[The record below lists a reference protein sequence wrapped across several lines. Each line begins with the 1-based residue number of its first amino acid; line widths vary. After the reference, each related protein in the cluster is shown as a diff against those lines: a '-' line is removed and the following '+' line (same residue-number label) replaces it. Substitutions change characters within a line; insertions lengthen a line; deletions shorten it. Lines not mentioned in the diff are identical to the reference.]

1 MAEEEKTRARRMS
14 SKRAHIWSHFVK
26 VKGSKGDRKQMM
38 RGRTDDDTGSV
49 GRSVENSFVLPM
61 SRSTANNMLP
71 KPINLELP
79 GTKQ

>member
-1 MAEEEKTRARRMS
+1 
-14 SKRAHIWSHFVK
+14 
-26 VKGSKGDRKQMM
+26 MM

-61 SRSTANNMLP
+61 STANNMLP

>member
-1 MAEEEKTRARRMS
+1 
-14 SKRAHIWSHFVK
+14 
-26 VKGSKGDRKQMM
+26 MM

-49 GRSVENSFVLPM
+49 GRSVEKSFVLPM